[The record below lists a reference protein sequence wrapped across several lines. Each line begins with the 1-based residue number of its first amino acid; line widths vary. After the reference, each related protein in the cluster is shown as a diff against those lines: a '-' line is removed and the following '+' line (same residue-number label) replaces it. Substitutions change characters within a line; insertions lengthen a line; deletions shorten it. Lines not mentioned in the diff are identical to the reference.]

1 MAGMRLTVLGCS
13 GSVSGPASPAS
24 GYLLTAAGAPPLVLD
39 LGGGT
44 LGALQRYLDPADATI
59 LLSHL
64 HADHC
69 LDVAGL
75 LVWRRYH
82 PDARPGLTRVH
93 APSGAALRLGV
104 ASAERGGEVDDV
116 SDVLDLRAWTPGE
129 TLVFG
134 TLTVAVARV
143 NHPCEA
149 YGMRFTD
156 PAGTTFVYTGD
167 TGPCAAVTELAAG
180 ADVLLAEASWTDAPD
195 RPVGVHLSGKQAG
208 VLAREA
214 GVGRL
219 LLTHVPPW
227 TSIDAVVAE
236 ARAEYDGDVH
246 AVRAAEELELAP
258 PRVHR

>member
-1 MAGMRLTVLGCS
+1 MTGMRLTVLGCS
-13 GSVSGPASPAS
+13 GSVSGPESPAS
-24 GYLLTAAGAPPLVLD
+24 GYLLTAAGAPPIVLD

-44 LGALQRYLDPADATI
+44 LGALQRYADPSDATI

-82 PDARPGLTRVH
+82 PGARPGLTRVH

-116 SDVLDLRAWTPGE
+116 TDVLDLRPWVPGE
-129 TLVFG
+129 TLSLG
-134 TLTVAVARV
+134 PVAVEVALV
-143 NHPCEA
+143 DHPCEA

-156 PAGTTFVYTGD
+156 TAGATLVYTGD
-167 TGPCAAVTELAAG
+167 TGPCAAITALAAG
-180 ADVLLAEASWTDAPD
+180 ADVLLAEASWTHAPD
-195 RPVGVHLSGKQAG
+195 RPVGVHLSGTQAG

-219 LLTHVPPW
+219 LITHVPPW

-236 ARAEYDGDVH
+236 ARAEYAGDVH
-246 AVRAAEELELAP
+246 AVRAAEEIELAP
-258 PRVHR
+258 VAVHR

>member
-1 MAGMRLTVLGCS
+1 MPDMRLTVLGCS
-13 GSVSGPASPAS
+13 GSVSGPESPAS
-24 GYLLTAAGAPPLVLD
+24 GYLITAAGAPPIVVD

-44 LGALQRYLDPADATI
+44 LGALQRYADPADATI

-82 PDARPGLTRVH
+82 PQARPGLTRVH
-93 APSGAALRLGV
+93 APSDAALRLGV

-116 SDVLDLRAWTPGE
+116 TDVLDLRPWVPGE
-129 TLVFG
+129 ALALGPVTVEVALVD
-134 TLTVAVARV
+134 
-143 NHPCEA
+143 HPCEA
-149 YGMRFTD
+149 YAMRFTD
-156 PAGTTFVYTGD
+156 ADGTTLVYTGD
-167 TGPCAAVTELAAG
+167 TGPCAAIGELARG

-195 RPVGVHLSGKQAG
+195 RPVGVHLSGTQAG

-236 ARAEYDGDVH
+236 ARAQYGGDVH
-246 AVRAAEELELAP
+246 AVRAAEEIELVPAQ
-258 PRVHR
+258 VHR

>member
-1 MAGMRLTVLGCS
+1 MAAMRLTVLGCS
-13 GSVSGPASPAS
+13 GSVSGPESPAS
-24 GYLLTAAGAPPLVLD
+24 GYLLTSAGAPPLVLD

-44 LGALQRYLDPADATI
+44 LGALQRYVDPADATV

-82 PDARPGLTRVH
+82 PHARPGLTRVH
-93 APSGAALRLGV
+93 APADAALRLGV
-104 ASAERGGEVDDV
+104 ASAGRGGEVDDV
-116 SDVLDLRAWTPGE
+116 TDVLDLRPWVPGE
-129 TLVFG
+129 TVAFGPVTVEVALVD
-134 TLTVAVARV
+134 
-143 NHPCEA
+143 HPCEA
-149 YGMRFTD
+149 YGMRFTGAD
-156 PAGTTFVYTGD
+156 GTIFVYTGD
-167 TGPCAAVTELAAG
+167 TGPCAAMTTLAAG

-195 RPVGVHLSGKQAG
+195 RPVGVHLSGTQAG

-236 ARAEYDGDVH
+236 ARAEYAGDVH
-246 AVRAAEELELAP
+246 AVRAAERIELAP
-258 PRVHR
+258 TTARP